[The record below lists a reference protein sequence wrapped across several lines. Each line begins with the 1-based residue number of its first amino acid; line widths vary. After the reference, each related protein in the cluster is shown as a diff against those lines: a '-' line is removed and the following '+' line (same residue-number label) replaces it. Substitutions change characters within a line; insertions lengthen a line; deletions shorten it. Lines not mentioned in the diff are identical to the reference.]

1 MKESFIAAV
10 LRYYS
15 TYLRYLWPAV
25 ILTVGL
31 GIVLYFW
38 RSRERRIESFHRYV
52 RDDVMLMAWTVV
64 FGAVFFGLD
73 RGRVWIS
80 VLLMIACILLIL
92 LAVFRHTV
100 DWRFSIHVV
109 FMLLIVARLWGG
121 AFWDPFTDVVYIA
134 LSVLSVAAWAGTVS
148 DLLLFLD
155 RRRLYLSA
163 GKPPEQTAVD
173 QMECRHLGV
182 TALMTILVMAVLI
195 LPSDLNFVYLS
206 GHVYDDPIVIAA
218 EAFKARKT
226 TQQGTDPAAAEGTD
240 AASHVTVSDRFLFE
254 RSEMLDLLK
263 DYIWPFDTSP
273 IHGRNGNLNMHTIEM
288 RLLEDR
294 SFDNV
299 LLEDICALTR
309 GNKINPSLLFVNS
322 SMLGYGNDKSRTF
335 PIDPVTLE
343 TAPAPL
349 PQRAESSDT
358 VSYMR
363 RCFAVLLQ
371 DAGIEVDEASIGVAQ
386 DGDLYYTY
394 LGLCSGDGDQLT
406 DTVSFLTIYLSYT
419 EENGFTGA
427 DYSLLQFID
436 LNGETEE
443 RRFPNL
449 YKGLDGT
456 WNALFGDTL
465 TRDVQGSDMILTQE
479 DDMVYFRKCQCRFH

>member
-31 GIVLYFW
+31 GIILYFW

-226 TQQGTDPAAAEGTD
+226 TQRGTDPAASEGTD

-254 RSEMLDLLK
+254 RSEMLDLLQ

-273 IHGRNGNLNMHTIEM
+273 IHGRNGDLNMHTIEM

-363 RCFAVLLQ
+363 RCFAVLLHGKLLVGQ
-371 DAGIEVDEASIGVAQ
+371 VFGSRLLRLVVLNEVGQRVVAYLEGERCELLVTDVHGLHLAHLLIVYLLGDLQ
-386 DGDLYYTY
+386 DGLSLVVQLRADMTSRVVV
-394 LGLCSGDGDQLT
+394 GLVQVKDGM
-406 DTVSFLTIYLSYT
+406 
-419 EENGFTGA
+419 
-427 DYSLLQFID
+427 
-436 LNGETEE
+436 
-443 RRFPNL
+443 
-449 YKGLDGT
+449 
-456 WNALFGDTL
+456 
-465 TRDVQGSDMILTQE
+465 DVQ
-479 DDMVYFRKCQCRFH
+479 VVKA